1 MDHRKL
7 VQQRLGEPGRG
18 ARGGRRQER
27 GQRGVGGGEGGG
39 LRKPCLKIP
48 FHRQE
53 FISWGLIA
61 LELLTAVSPPPQE
74 PQTVW
79 ERSVPLLAPLS
90 LGRPCPSTGR
100 MGHRVGWPPGPAR
113 NSPPHRPAASGKG
126 TGMRVG
132 DELVLKPVSI
142 LFSPKLHI
150 YLGWAG
156 ESGQDNGSS
165 KAAQTP
171 HLGVCLLGSR
181 SLECVPPTPTCS
193 LPST

>member
-1 MDHRKL
+1 M
-7 VQQRLGEPGRG
+7 
-18 ARGGRRQER
+18 
-27 GQRGVGGGEGGG
+27 
-39 LRKPCLKIP
+39 RKPCLKIP

-61 LELLTAVSPPPQE
+61 LELLTAVSPPPPGTPDCLGKE
-74 PQTVW
+74 CPPPRPTV
-79 ERSVPLLAPLS
+79 LGKALS
-90 LGRPCPSTGR
+90 KHWKNGS
-100 MGHRVGWPPGPAR
+100 RVGWPPGPAR
-113 NSPPHRPAASGKG
+113 NSPPHGPTASGKG

>member
-61 LELLTAVSPPPQE
+61 LELLTAVSPPMASK
-74 PQTVW
+74 T
-79 ERSVPLLAPLS
+79 PLKIATSLS
-90 LGRPCPSTGR
+90 L
-100 MGHRVGWPPGPAR
+100 
-113 NSPPHRPAASGKG
+113 
-126 TGMRVG
+126 
-132 DELVLKPVSI
+132 L
-142 LFSPKLHI
+142 
-150 YLGWAG
+150 
-156 ESGQDNGSS
+156 
-165 KAAQTP
+165 
-171 HLGVCLLGSR
+171 
-181 SLECVPPTPTCS
+181 
-193 LPST
+193 